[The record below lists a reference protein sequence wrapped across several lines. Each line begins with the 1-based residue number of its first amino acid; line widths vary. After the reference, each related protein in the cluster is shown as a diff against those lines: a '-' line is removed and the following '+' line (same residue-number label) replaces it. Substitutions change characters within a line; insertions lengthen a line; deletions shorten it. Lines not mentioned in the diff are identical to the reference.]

1 MTLGALGGIYIGGG
15 IVPRLGD
22 YFDRSGL
29 RARYEDLGRFSAYLG
44 SIPTYVVTAVHATFE
59 GASSM
64 LATQLRT
71 SQADPGSALLAPIQ
85 RARKN
90 LSPAEKRVADPM
102 LAHPRSALNDAIAD
116 LAKAA
121 QVSQPTVIR
130 FCRSLGCVGL
140 SDFKLRLASGLSG
153 SMPLTHT
160 QVTVSDS
167 VLELG
172 VKVLGN
178 TASAMLQVRD
188 QLNRDTLVRAIEL
201 LAAAQRIEF
210 FAVGHRGVVAD
221 DAQLEFLRFGVPS
234 ASFTDPRLQVLA
246 ANVLRPSDVVV
257 IISSGRVDDLLAVAD
272 MARQRGAAV
281 LAIIAGH
288 HRQPFA
294 AGQEGRRGVDHRP
307 CRRHGDAGAH
317 AQPHPAPADHRH
329 PGRGRGRGLG
339 AKHGVALAVAAA
351 EDLAETQPLR
361 PPSLAAQRVAPGI
374 RTAGPLARLTSHC
387 G

>member
-29 RARYEDLGRFSAYLG
+29 RARYEDQGRFSAYLG

-116 LAKAA
+116 VAKAA

-153 SMPLTHT
+153 SM
-160 QVTVSDS
+160 
-167 VLELG
+167 
-172 VKVLGN
+172 
-178 TASAMLQVRD
+178 R
-188 QLNRDTLVRAIEL
+188 
-201 LAAAQRIEF
+201 
-210 FAVGHRGVVAD
+210 
-221 DAQLEFLRFGVPS
+221 
-234 ASFTDPRLQVLA
+234 
-246 ANVLRPSDVVV
+246 
-257 IISSGRVDDLLAVAD
+257 
-272 MARQRGAAV
+272 
-281 LAIIAGH
+281 
-288 HRQPFA
+288 
-294 AGQEGRRGVDHRP
+294 
-307 CRRHGDAGAH
+307 
-317 AQPHPAPADHRH
+317 
-329 PGRGRGRGLG
+329 
-339 AKHGVALAVAAA
+339 
-351 EDLAETQPLR
+351 
-361 PPSLAAQRVAPGI
+361 
-374 RTAGPLARLTSHC
+374 
-387 G
+387 